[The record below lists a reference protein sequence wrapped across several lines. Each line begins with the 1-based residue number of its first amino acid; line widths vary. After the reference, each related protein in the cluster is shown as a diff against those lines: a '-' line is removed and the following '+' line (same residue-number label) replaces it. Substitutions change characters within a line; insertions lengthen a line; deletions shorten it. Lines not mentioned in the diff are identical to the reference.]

1 MGRRLF
7 KFLFLSLCKY
17 LRRESPN
24 GEKTMNGLVI
34 VLIAIV
40 VLGAGYLLYGRWLA
54 SKWGLDPKAKT
65 PAYTHEDGQD
75 YVPSSKLT
83 VFAHQFSSI
92 AGAGPVTGPILAS
105 VFGWV
110 PVLLWLLIGGL
121 FFGAVQDFGALY
133 ASVKNE
139 GKSMGMIIEKYIGRT
154 GRKLFMLFCWL
165 FTLLVMAA
173 FTDMVAGTFVGKGVE
188 GMAKATGYANSAA
201 ASISMLFIVVAIIFG
216 LIQKKVGK
224 MKEWVR
230 AVVAIALLVVMFII
244 GMKLPMYATKSTW
257 IYIVMAYLFL
267 ASVMPMWLLMEPRD
281 YMTTF
286 MLLGM
291 IIGAVVGVIAEH
303 PTMKLNAFSGFNVD
317 GSYLFPTLFV
327 TIACGAVSGFH
338 SLVSSGTSSKTISNE
353 KDMPMVGYG
362 AMVVESLLGVI
373 ALVVVGAVAV
383 NGTKPEGTPFSIFS
397 TGVAGFFEKFGIP
410 VQVATVFMTMCVS
423 ALALTS
429 LDSVARIGRMSF
441 QELFYGDTTDTSKM
455 PGWQKVLTN
464 KYFATIITLFF
475 GYLLTLGGY
484 NNIWPLF
491 GSANQ
496 LLAALVLIALAVFL
510 KTTGRTGWTLYIPMF
525 VMLAV
530 TFTALIQKT
539 IALVSNIAGGQ
550 ATFLVDGLQFIVAI
564 LLMVLGVL
572 VAFSCLKKLFTAKKQ
587 EA

>member
-1 MGRRLF
+1 
-7 KFLFLSLCKY
+7 
-17 LRRESPN
+17 
-24 GEKTMNGLVI
+24 MNGLVI

-40 VLGAGYLLYGRWLA
+40 VLGAGYLFYGRWLA
-54 SKWGLDPKAKT
+54 NKWGLDPKAKT

-75 YVPSSKLT
+75 YVPSSKMT

-188 GMAKATGYANSAA
+188 GMTKATSYANSAA

-230 AVVAIALLVVMFII
+230 AVVAIALLVVMFVI
-244 GMKLPMYATKSTW
+244 GMKLPMYATKTAW

>member
-1 MGRRLF
+1 
-7 KFLFLSLCKY
+7 
-17 LRRESPN
+17 
-24 GEKTMNGLVI
+24 MNSLVI
-34 VLIAIV
+34 VLIGIV
-40 VLGAGYLLYGRWLA
+40 ALGAGYLTYGRWLA
-54 SKWGLDPKAKT
+54 KKWGIDANAKT
-65 PAYTHEDGQD
+65 PAYTHEDGED
-75 YVPSSKLT
+75 YVPSSKFT
-83 VFAHQFSSI
+83 VFSHQFSSI

-110 PVLLWLLIGGL
+110 PVLLWLILGGL

-139 GKSMGMIIEKYIGRT
+139 GKSMGMIIEKYIGRG

-165 FTLLVMAA
+165 FTLLVIAA
-173 FTDMVAGTFVGKGVE
+173 FTDMVAGTFVAKGVE
-188 GMAKATGYANSAA
+188 GMTAETSYANAAA

-216 LIQKKVGK
+216 LIQKHVKN
-224 MKEWVR
+224 MNEIVR
-230 AVVAIALLVVMFII
+230 AIIAIVLLVVMFAI
-244 GMKLPMYATKSTW
+244 GMHMPIVATKNAW
-257 IYIVMAYLFL
+257 IYIIMAYLFM
-267 ASVMPMWLLMEPRD
+267 ASVMPMWLLMQPRD

-291 IIGAVVGVIAEH
+291 IVGAVVGVVVAH
-303 PTMKLNAFSGFNVD
+303 PDMQLNAYNGFNVN

-353 KDMPMVGYG
+353 KHMQMVGYG
-362 AMVVESLLGVI
+362 AMVVESLLGI
-373 ALVVVGAVAV
+373 LSLVVVGAVAV
-383 NGTKPEGTPFSIFS
+383 NGTKPEGTPFAIFS
-397 TGVAGFFEKFGIP
+397 SGVAGFLEKLGLP
-410 VQVATVFMTMCVS
+410 VQLATVFMTMCVS

-455 PGWQKVLTN
+455 PAWQKVLTN
-464 KYFATIITLFF
+464 KYFATVITLFC

-484 NNIWPLF
+484 NNVWPLF

-496 LLAALVLIALAVFL
+496 LLAALVLIALSVFL

-525 VMLAV
+525 IMLAV
-530 TFTALIQKT
+530 TFTALVQKT
-539 IALVSNIAGGQ
+539 IALVTNIVNGQ
-550 ATFLVDGLQFIVAI
+550 ATLLVDGLQLIVAI

-572 VAFSCLKKLFTAKKQ
+572 VAFSCLKKLFGKKQ
-587 EA
+587 QAEA

>member
-1 MGRRLF
+1 
-7 KFLFLSLCKY
+7 
-17 LRRESPN
+17 
-24 GEKTMNGLVI
+24 MNGLVI
-34 VLIAIV
+34 VLIGIV
-40 VLGAGYLLYGRWLA
+40 ALGAGYLFYGRWLA
-54 SKWGLDPKAKT
+54 KKWGIDPNAKT

-75 YVPSSKLT
+75 YVPSSKFT
-83 VFAHQFSSI
+83 VFSHQFSSI

-110 PVLLWLLIGGL
+110 PVLLWLIIGGL

-165 FTLLVMAA
+165 FTLLVIAA
-173 FTDMVAGTFVGKGVE
+173 FTDMVAGTFAGKGVE
-188 GMAKATGYANSAA
+188 VKVKGLDAAVTYAHSTAAT
-201 ASISMLFIVVAIIFG
+201 ISMLFIVVAVIFG

-224 MKEWVR
+224 MNEVVR
-230 AVVAIALLVVMFII
+230 AVVAIALLVVMFAI
-244 GMKLPMYATKSTW
+244 GMKLPIYATKNAW

-267 ASVMPMWLLMEPRD
+267 ASVMPMWLLMQPRD

-291 IIGAVVGVIAEH
+291 IIGAVVGVLVAH
-303 PTMKLNAFSGFNVD
+303 PSMQLNAFNGFSVVD
-317 GSYLFPTLFV
+317 AAGAKSYLFPTLFV

-362 AMVVESLLGVI
+362 AMVVESLLGIV

-383 NGTKPEGTPFSIFS
+383 NGTKPDGTPFAIFS
-397 TGVAGFFEKFGIP
+397 SGVAGFLEKLGVP
-410 VQVATVFMTMCVS
+410 NHVATVFMTMCVS

-441 QELFYGDTTDTSKM
+441 QELFYGDTTDPEKM
-455 PGWQKVLTN
+455 PAWQRVLTN
-464 KYFATIITLFF
+464 KYFATVITLFF
-475 GYLLTLGGY
+475 GYLLTLGGF
-484 NNIWPLF
+484 NNVWPLF

-496 LLAALVLIALAVFL
+496 LLAALVLIALSVFL
-510 KTTGRTGWTLYIPMF
+510 KTTGRTGWTLYAPMF

-530 TFTALIQKT
+530 TFTALVQKT
-539 IALVSNIAGGQ
+539 IALVTNIVNGQ
-550 ATFLVDGLQFIVAI
+550 ATLLVDGLQFIVAI

-572 VAFSCLKKLFTAKKQ
+572 VAFSCLKKLFGKKA
-587 EA
+587 EAAN

>member
-1 MGRRLF
+1 
-7 KFLFLSLCKY
+7 
-17 LRRESPN
+17 
-24 GEKTMNGLVI
+24 MNGLVI
-34 VLIAIV
+34 VLIGIV

-54 SKWGLDPKAKT
+54 NKWGLDPKAKT

-139 GKSMGMIIEKYIGRT
+139 GKSMGMIIEKYIGRP

-173 FTDMVAGTFVGKGVE
+173 FTDLVAGTFVGKGVE
-188 GMAKATGYANSAA
+188 GMTKATSYANSAA

-510 KTTGRTGWTLYIPMF
+510 KTTGRTGRTLYIPMF